1 MLVLWLF
8 KTKRNQNKED
18 FKNKSLSLT
27 QFEYTNKLTSKELEK
42 ENNEMVKKKKSE
54 SIKIIV
60 PELTAIITA
69 VKIIITLLLYQKI
82 LNINNYGNKT
92 FLLCKLLK
100 YCKGLSLSQFNEQ
113 IYFEFNYNCMVTLN
127 ELAFRTTS

>member
-1 MLVLWLF
+1 MVVTTKVF

-60 PELTAIITA
+60 PELTTIITA
-69 VKIIITLLLYQKI
+69 VKIIITLLLY
-82 LNINNYGNKT
+82 
-92 FLLCKLLK
+92 
-100 YCKGLSLSQFNEQ
+100 
-113 IYFEFNYNCMVTLN
+113 
-127 ELAFRTTS
+127 

>member
-1 MLVLWLF
+1 MVVTAKAF

-69 VKIIITLLLYQKI
+69 VKIIITLLLY
-82 LNINNYGNKT
+82 
-92 FLLCKLLK
+92 
-100 YCKGLSLSQFNEQ
+100 
-113 IYFEFNYNCMVTLN
+113 
-127 ELAFRTTS
+127 